1 MRLVQKYGGSSLKD
15 AVSIK
20 NIAKKISQSYQEGN
34 ELVIVLSAQGSMT
47 NELIQKAKEISP
59 TPTQRELDM
68 LLATGEQQSV
78 ALMSLALAQMNC
90 PSVSL
95 NAFQAGI
102 YSDGIFGGAR
112 ITEIDQEKII
122 KELNAKRVVIV
133 TGFQAVN
140 TNQEFTTLGR
150 GGSDT
155 SAVAIAKVIGAD
167 QCVIYSDVDGIYTSD
182 PRKIKEAKK
191 LKEIDYDAMLELS
204 SLGAKV
210 LHNRAVEL
218 AKKFDV
224 VLNIKSSFKEGEGT
238 LVLKNPLEKTLISG
252 VVVDKDI
259 ATVSLIGVKDTPGV
273 AYRIFSSLADENV
286 SIDIVLQSVGRN
298 HTKDIAFTLD
308 KQHVKLAQNILE
320 KLKDALDAKYV
331 VVNESVAKLSV
342 VGAGLESN
350 PKIGAMIFQSLYEMN
365 INVDMIATS
374 EIKMSLIVHEKDG
387 DEGARILHKRLI
399 DHL

>member
-1 MRLVQKYGGSSLKD
+1 MRLVQKYGGSSLAD
-15 AVSIK
+15 AGCIRNV
-20 NIAKKISQSYQEGN
+20 ADKISKLYHDGHE
-34 ELVIVLSAQGSMT
+34 VVVVLSAQGKTT
-47 NELIQKAKEISP
+47 NELIEKAKELTHKP
-59 TPTQRELDM
+59 TKRELDM

-78 ALMSLALAQMNC
+78 ALMSLALSQMNT

-102 YSDGIFGGAR
+102 YSDGMFGEAR
-112 ITEIDQEKII
+112 ITEIEDEKIV
-122 KELNAKRVVIV
+122 KELEAKRVVIV

-140 TNQEFTTLGR
+140 HDFEFTTLGR

-167 QCVIYSDVDGIYTSD
+167 RCEIYSDVDGIYTAD
-182 PRKIKEAKK
+182 PRKIENAQL
-191 LKEIDYDAMLELS
+191 LKEIDYDSMLELS

-218 AKKFDV
+218 AKKYDV

-238 LVLKNPLEKTLISG
+238 FVLKDPLEKTLISG
-252 VVVDKDI
+252 IVVDDEI
-259 ATVSLIGVKDTPGV
+259 ATASLIGVKDKPGV
-273 AYRIFSSLADENV
+273 AFKIFSSLAKANI
-286 SIDIVLQSVGRN
+286 SIDIVLQSVGRDG
-298 HTKDIAFTLD
+298 TKDIAFT
-308 KQHVKLAQNILE
+308 VKKEDVYQTKELLE
-320 KLKDALDAKYV
+320 KVKEELEAKNV
-331 VVNESVAKLSV
+331 IVNETVAKLSI

-350 PKIGAMIFQSLYEMN
+350 PMIGALVFESLYKMD

-374 EIKMSLIVHEKDG
+374 EIKMSLIVDKKDA
-387 DEGARILHKRLI
+387 DKGAKILHKRLI

>member
-1 MRLVQKYGGSSLKD
+1 MRLVQKYGGSSLAD
-15 AVSIK
+15 AGCIRNVAERIS
-20 NIAKKISQSYQEGN
+20 KKYHEGH
-34 ELVIVLSAQGSMT
+34 ELVIVLSAQGKTT
-47 NELIQKAKEISP
+47 NELIKKAKELSEA
-59 TPTQRELDM
+59 PTQRELDM

-78 ALMSLALAQMNC
+78 ALMSLALSQMNC

-112 ITEIDQEKII
+112 ITEINQEKIVS
-122 KELNAKRVVIV
+122 ELEAKRVVIV

-140 TNQEFTTLGR
+140 HNQEFTTLGR

-155 SAVAIAKVIGAD
+155 SAVAIAKVIEAD
-167 QCVIYSDVDGIYTSD
+167 RCEIYSDVDGIYTAD
-182 PRKIKEAKK
+182 PRKIQSAKL

-218 AKKFDV
+218 AKKYDV

-238 LVLKNPLEKTLISG
+238 FVLKDPLEKTLISG
-252 VVVDKDI
+252 VVVDDDI

-273 AYRIFSSLADENV
+273 AYKIFSNLAKANI
-286 SIDIVLQSVGRN
+286 SIDIVLQSVGRDN
-298 HTKDIAFTLD
+298 TKDIAFTV
-308 KQHVKLAQNILE
+308 KKEHVQQTKEILE
-320 KLKDALDAKYV
+320 ELKSSLSAKQV
-331 VVNESVAKLSV
+331 IVNETVSKLSV

-350 PKIGAMIFQSLYEMN
+350 PMIGALVFESLYKMN
-365 INVDMIATS
+365 INIDMIATS
-374 EIKMSLIVHEKDG
+374 EIKMSLILDKKDA
-387 DEGARILHKRLI
+387 DKGAQILHQRLI